1 MASTKLFRLK
11 NSIFAKFTF
20 SFITVGL
27 IPLLII
33 SYMSLTTFS
42 GYMERYAVSNFEQ
55 MLLFASKN
63 VEDMHTRYNNIS
75 KGMYTYAVDGYG
87 PLGEAIMV
95 QSRMEDRRLRN
106 TLSDFVLS
114 ILYSDPYLNNVL
126 FVLPNGQVQMLNR
139 ESRTFDTQYMFPPEA
154 WKARLNDN
162 PKGLLFIPTHPER
175 YIIGSSR
182 NVMTFGRNLLDVTG
196 PVNAQAHVL
205 GTMYMDVNS
214 GAFDE
219 VFNRMV
225 LGAKDEIYV
234 VNNEGIC
241 LYSNQPEKIGSHY
254 IAKDSNGYLHLQHEI
269 ANTGW
274 QVVGDFYKQEMFL
287 AVERIIRSITIVICI
302 CMISLIAVA
311 IWFSNRFSIPIRM
324 LTRQMAKMES
334 GNLDIQVTVL
344 SNDEM
349 GLLARGFNKMVIRLR
364 SFIDEVYVA
373 QIKQK
378 QAELNALK
386 SQIRPH
392 YLYNTLE
399 VIRMSAVANDDNE
412 VGDMIHSLSN
422 QLKYV
427 LNSGEESVTVLDEK
441 TNIEQYFRLM
451 VMRYGE
457 HKLEI
462 EFRIDPD
469 YLNCSMPKLSLQP
482 IVENA
487 VYHGIMPKAGK
498 GKIRISVELVAK
510 DKIAIIV
517 DDDGVGIAEDRLLS
531 IRQKLAGQVA
541 QEQAATSIGMKNVHD
556 RIVALYGDE
565 YGLEMNSKPSIGTSV
580 RMTIPLIRELNS
592 LAESRNSR

>member
-1 MASTKLFRLK
+1 MARTNLFRLK

-27 IPLLII
+27 IPLLVI
-33 SYMSLTTFS
+33 SYISLSTFS

-75 KGMYTYAVDGYG
+75 KVMYTYAVDGYG
-87 PLGEAIMV
+87 ELGEAIMV
-95 QSRMEDRRLRN
+95 QNRMEDRRLRT
-106 TLSDFVLS
+106 TLGDFVRS

-126 FVLPNGQVQMLNR
+126 FVLPNGQIQMLNR
-139 ESRTFDTQYMFPPEA
+139 ESRALDTQFPFPPA
-154 WKARLNDN
+154 DWSARLSSN
-162 PKGLLFIPTHPER
+162 PKGLTFIPTHPER
-175 YIIGSSR
+175 YIIGSNR
-182 NVMTFGRNLLDVTG
+182 NVTTFGRNLLDVTA
-196 PVNAQAHVL
+196 PVNAEARVL
-205 GTMYMDVNS
+205 GTLYMDVNE

-219 VFNRMV
+219 VFKKML

-234 VNNEGIC
+234 LNDAGIC
-241 LYSNQPEKIGSHY
+241 LYSNQPARIGSYY
-254 IAKDSNGYLHLQHEI
+254 IAKASNDYLHMQQEI
-269 ANTGW
+269 TNTGW
-274 QVVGDFYKQEMFL
+274 RVVGDFYKEEMFL
-287 AVERIIRSITIVICI
+287 AVERIIRSIIIVICV
-302 CMISLIAVA
+302 CMISLITVA
-311 IWFSNRFSIPIRM
+311 IWFSNRFSGPIRS

-344 SNDEM
+344 SNDEV
-349 GLLARGFNKMVIRLR
+349 GLLARGFNKMVIRLK

-427 LNSGEESVTVLDEK
+427 LNSGEENVTVLDEK
-441 TNIEQYFRLM
+441 MNIEEYFRLM

-469 YLNCSMPKLSLQP
+469 YLNCSIPKLSLQP

-487 VYHGIMPKAGK
+487 VYHGIMPKIGK
-498 GKIRISVELVAK
+498 GKIRISVEPAAK
-510 DKIAIIV
+510 DQITIIV
-517 DDDGVGIAEDRLLS
+517 DDDGVGITEERLQS
-531 IRQKLAGQVA
+531 IRQKLAGQID
-541 QEQAATSIGMKNVHD
+541 QEQAGSIGMKNVHD
-556 RIVALYGDE
+556 RLITLYGDE

-592 LAESRNSR
+592 HAESRNGR